1 MAFKIAKKRY
11 LVVSAALGA
20 AALVAVPTMVIAGT
34 HTNDTADNVWP
45 YAPQPASPVLV
56 AVGDISCQPDV
67 NSTTQ
72 PGEKAKTD
80 DTCSENDQ
88 ADANLR
94 NQAQAATAN
103 EVESMDPSL
112 VAILGDEQYQVGTLA
127 DFEGSYDQTYGA
139 FKFLQR
145 PSPGN
150 HEFYSTHGQ
159 DGEDGVGYFDYF
171 NGFQLNPL
179 TGKPILETDPLSTTT
194 PPRTE
199 PVPRPNGQAGQSGEG
214 WYSYDLGSWHIISLN
229 AECSIGD
236 HAVTTSCTNP
246 PAWYTQETQWL
257 AQDLAND
264 HASCTLAYWH
274 QPTFSVTAAPTSAT
288 IPGPDSG
295 EGTAAD
301 SWWKLLQAQGAD
313 VVLNGHEH
321 VYARSAPM
329 NAAGQAD
336 PKHGIR
342 QFIVGTGGEA
352 LDSLFTDSSGNVSV
366 PNLEVAEGS
375 GTSYQNG
382 KTTTGYAGAFGV
394 MKLTLG
400 QNDYSWDYQ
409 SAAAPI
415 VNGAPAWAS
424 FSDTGSAKCHGPSND
439 NGNGNGNGNGN
450 SRSGD

>member
-1 MAFKIAKKRY
+1 MALITSKKRY
-11 LVVSAALGA
+11 FAVSTALG
-20 AALVAVPTMVIAGT
+20 MVLIVIGATLAGAQSGS
-34 HTNDTADNVWP
+34 DTTDNAWP

-72 PGEKAKTD
+72 PGEKAKPN
-80 DTCSENDQ
+80 DTCSQNNL
-88 ADANLR
+88 ADVQLR

-159 DGEDGVGYFDYF
+159 DGEDGIGYFDYF
-171 NGFQLNPL
+171 NGYQLDPM
-179 TGKPILETDPLSTTT
+179 TGQPIMAADPLAPT
-194 PPRTE
+194 RLE
-199 PVPRPNGQAGQSGEG
+199 PVPRTNGQAGPSGEG

-236 HAVTTSCTNP
+236 NAATTSCTNP
-246 PAWYTQETQWL
+246 PAWYQHETQWL
-257 AQDLAND
+257 AEDLSND

-274 QPTFSVTAAPTSAT
+274 QPTFSVTSAPASAT
-288 IPGPDSG
+288 TPGADSG

-301 SWWKLLQAQGAD
+301 TWWKLLQAHGAD

-321 VYARSAPM
+321 VYTRSAPM

-336 PKHGIR
+336 PHGIR

-352 LDSLFTDSSGNVSV
+352 LDSLYTSGGQVSV
-366 PNLEVAEGS
+366 PNLQAAEGS
-375 GTSYQNG
+375 GTEFQNG
-382 KTTTGYAGAFGV
+382 VTTSGYAGAFGV

-400 QNDYSWDYQ
+400 QNGYSWDYE
-409 SAAAPI
+409 SAKAPI

-424 FSDTGSAKCHGPSND
+424 FSDTGSALCHGPAK
-439 NGNGNGNGNGN
+439 GN
-450 SRSGD
+450 

>member
-1 MAFKIAKKRY
+1 MAIRLMKQKKVVAAVALSTAIIA
-11 LVVSAALGA
+11 L
-20 AALVAVPTMVIAGT
+20 VPTMVVAGT
-34 HTNDTADNVWP
+34 HHGDDTADNAWP

-67 NSTTQ
+67 NSTSQ
-72 PGEKAKTD
+72 PGEKAKTN
-80 DTCSENDQ
+80 DTCSQNDQ
-88 ADANLR
+88 ADVNLR

-103 EVESMDPSL
+103 EVESMNPSA

-159 DGEDGVGYFDYF
+159 DGEDGIGYFDYF
-171 NGFQLNPL
+171 NGYQLDPQTGTPL
-179 TGKPILETDPLSTTT
+179 LETDPLSTTN
-194 PPRTE
+194 PPRVE

-236 HAVTTSCTNP
+236 HAVTTSCANP
-246 PAWYTQETQWL
+246 PAWYVQETQWL
-257 AQDLAND
+257 AQDLASD

-274 QPTFSVTAAPTSAT
+274 QPTFSVTSAPASAT
-288 IPGPDSG
+288 TPGADSG

-301 SWWKLLQAQGAD
+301 QWWQLLQDHGAD

-336 PKHGIR
+336 PHGIR

-352 LDSLFTDSSGNVSV
+352 LDSLYTSSGQVAV
-366 PNLEVAEGS
+366 PNLQAAQGS
-375 GTSYQNG
+375 GTAFQDG
-382 KTTTGYAGAFGV
+382 KTTSGYAGAFGV

-400 QNDYSWDYQ
+400 HNGYSWDYQ
-409 SAAAPI
+409 SATAPT
-415 VNGAPAWAS
+415 VNGAPAWGS
-424 FSDTGSAKCHGPSND
+424 FSDTGSAMCHGP
-439 NGNGNGNGNGN
+439 GKGH
-450 SRSGD
+450 

>member
-1 MAFKIAKKRY
+1 
-11 LVVSAALGA
+11 LGA
-20 AALVAVPTMVIAGT
+20 ALVLFGASVVWADQGVN
-34 HTNDTADNVWP
+34 NDTADNSWP

-88 ADANLR
+88 ADAILR

-103 EVESMDPSL
+103 EVESMNPSL

-145 PSPGN
+145 PAPGN

-159 DGEDGVGYFDYF
+159 DGEDGIGYFDYF
-171 NGFQLNPL
+171 NGYQLDPQ
-179 TGKPILETDPLSTTT
+179 TGKPLLETDPLSTTT
-194 PPRTE
+194 PPRVE

-214 WYSYDLGSWHIISLN
+214 WYSYDLGTWHIISLN

-246 PAWYTQETQWL
+246 PAWYVQETQWL
-257 AQDLAND
+257 AQDLAHD

-274 QPTFSVTAAPTSAT
+274 QPTFSVTSAPASAT
-288 IPGPDSG
+288 VPGADSG

-301 SWWKLLQAQGAD
+301 QWWQLLQAHGAD

-329 NAAGQAD
+329 NAQGQAD
-336 PKHGIR
+336 PRGIR

-352 LDSLFTDSSGNVSV
+352 LDSLYTSGGQVAV
-366 PNLEVAEGS
+366 PNLQAAQGS
-375 GTSYQNG
+375 GTAFQNG
-382 KTTTGYAGAFGV
+382 KTTTGYPGAFGV
-394 MKLTLG
+394 MKLTLSEHS
-400 QNDYSWDYQ
+400 YSWDYE
-409 SAAAPI
+409 SATAPT

-424 FSDTGSAKCHGPSND
+424 FSDAGSAMCHGPSWDDHRD
-439 NGNGNGNGNGN
+439 N
-450 SRSGD
+450 

>member
-1 MAFKIAKKRY
+1 MRFAKKNRI
-11 LVVSAALGA
+11 VAT
-20 AALVAVPTMVIAGT
+20 ALVAGVLLSVGSVVAAQSQG
-34 HTNDTADNVWP
+34 DTADNAWP
-45 YAPQPASPVLV
+45 YAPQGNAPVLA

-72 PGEKAKTD
+72 PGETAKPN
-80 DTCSENDQ
+80 DTCSQNNISDV
-88 ADANLR
+88 DLR

-103 EVESMDPSL
+103 EVESMTPNL
-112 VAILGDEQYQVGTLA
+112 VAILGDEQYQIGSLA
-127 DFEGSYDQTYGA
+127 DFKGSYDQSYGA

-159 DGEDGVGYFDYF
+159 SGEDGIGYFDYF
-171 NGFQLNPL
+171 NGYQLDPQTGQPVLQAEPL
-179 TGKPILETDPLSTTT
+179 DPQ
-194 PPRTE
+194 RME
-199 PVPRPNGQAGQSGEG
+199 PVPRPNGQAGQAGQG

-236 HAVTTSCTNP
+236 NAATTSCTNP
-246 PAWYTQETQWL
+246 PAWYQQETRWL

-274 QPTFSVTAAPTSAT
+274 QPTFTVTGAPASTT
-288 IPGPDSG
+288 TPGADSG

-301 SWWKLLQAQGAD
+301 AWWKLLQAQGAD

-336 PKHGIR
+336 PHGIR
-342 QFIVGTGGEA
+342 QFIVGTGGEG
-352 LDSLFTDSSGNVSV
+352 LDSLHTDAAGDVSV
-366 PNLEVAEGS
+366 PNLQAAEGS
-375 GTSYQNG
+375 GTAYQNG
-382 KTTTGYAGAFGV
+382 TTTPGYPGAFGV
-394 MKLTLG
+394 MRLTLG
-400 QNDYSWDYQ
+400 QNGYSWNYQ
-409 SAAAPI
+409 SAPAPT

-424 FSDTGSAKCHGPSND
+424 FSDTGSANCHGPAKD
-439 NGNGNGNGNGN
+439 
-450 SRSGD
+450 D

>member
-1 MAFKIAKKRY
+1 MTIRLTKSKKMIMTGAVLTTAALIA
-11 LVVSAALGA
+11 LVPSLVSA
-20 AALVAVPTMVIAGT
+20 GT
-34 HTNDTADNVWP
+34 QNGQDTADNAWP

-67 NSTTQ
+67 NSATL
-72 PGEKAKTD
+72 PGEKANPG
-80 DTCSENDQ
+80 DTCTQSPPEAQ
-88 ADANLR
+88 LR

-171 NGFQLNPL
+171 NGYQLDPN
-179 TGKPILETDPLSTTT
+179 TGQPVTAADPLD
-194 PPRTE
+194 PARVE
-199 PVPRPNGQAGQSGEG
+199 PVPRPNGQAGPSGEG

-236 HAVTTSCTNP
+236 HAAPAACANP
-246 PAWYTQETQWL
+246 PAWYQQETQWL
-257 AQDLAND
+257 SQDLAND

-274 QPTFSVTAAPTSAT
+274 QPTFSVTSAPASAT

-301 SWWKLLQAQGAD
+301 AWWQLLQDHGAD

-336 PKHGIR
+336 PHGIR

-352 LDSLFTDSSGNVSV
+352 LDKLYTNASGQVAV
-366 PNLEVAEGS
+366 PNLQAAQGS
-375 GTSYQNG
+375 GSAFQNG
-382 KTTTGYAGAFGV
+382 TTTSGYPGAFGV

-400 QNDYSWDYQ
+400 QNGYSWNYQ
-409 SAAAPI
+409 SAPAPN
-415 VNGAPAWAS
+415 VNGAPAWGS
-424 FSDTGSAKCHGPSND
+424 FSDTGSAMCHGPAQ
-439 NGNGNGNGNGN
+439 GH
-450 SRSGD
+450 

>member
-1 MAFKIAKKRY
+1 MALRLTKRSR
-11 LVVSAALGA
+11 V
-20 AALVAVPTMVIAGT
+20 VAVAVVAGALLSAGSVVAAQ
-34 HTNDTADNVWP
+34 NQSDTSDNAWP
-45 YAPQPASPVLV
+45 YAPQPSSPVLA

-72 PGEKAKTD
+72 PGEAAKAN
-80 DTCSENDQ
+80 DTCSQNNI
-88 ADANLR
+88 ADVNLR

-103 EVESMDPSL
+103 EVESMTPNL
-112 VAILGDEQYQVGTLA
+112 VAILGDEQYQIGSLA
-127 DFEGSYDQTYGA
+127 DFKGSYDQTYGA

-171 NGFQLNPL
+171 NGYQLDPQ
-179 TGKPILETDPLSTTT
+179 TGQPVTAPDPLD
-194 PPRTE
+194 PARVE
-199 PVPRPNGQAGQSGEG
+199 PVPRPNGQAGPSGEG

-246 PAWYTQETQWL
+246 PAWYQQETQWL

-274 QPTFSVTAAPTSAT
+274 QPTFSVTSAPASAT
-288 IPGPDSG
+288 TPGADGG

-301 SWWKLLQAQGAD
+301 AWWKLLQSQGAD

-336 PKHGIR
+336 PHGIR

-352 LDSLFTDSSGNVSV
+352 LDSLYTDSSGNVSV
-366 PNLEVAEGS
+366 PNLEAAEGS
-375 GTSYQNG
+375 GSAFQNG
-382 KTTTGYAGAFGV
+382 TTTANYPGAFGV

-400 QNDYSWDYQ
+400 QNGYSWDYQ
-409 SAAAPI
+409 SATAPV

-424 FSDTGSAKCHGPSND
+424 FSDTGSSMCHGPAK
-439 NGNGNGNGNGN
+439 GH
-450 SRSGD
+450 